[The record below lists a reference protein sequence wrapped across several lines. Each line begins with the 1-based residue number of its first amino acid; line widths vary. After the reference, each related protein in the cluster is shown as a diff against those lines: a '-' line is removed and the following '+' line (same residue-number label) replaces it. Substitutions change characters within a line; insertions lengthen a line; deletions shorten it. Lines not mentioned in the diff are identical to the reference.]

1 VLLYL
6 ALWIFFWF
14 RPHYG
19 FVGLCV
25 VVMLIIDAISI
36 VLGIGGVAVVEPA
49 ALLDLEGWLTLPIVY
64 VQYHWRGFAL
74 FAGVGI
80 MIVAFRKWMK
90 ARNTGGD
97 NSLDKGTEEIRAE
110 SAARDNPP

>member
-1 VLLYL
+1 MLLYL

-25 VVMLIIDAISI
+25 VVMLIFDAIGI
-36 VLGIGGVAVVEPA
+36 VLGIGGMAVVEPA
-49 ALLDLEGWLTLPIVY
+49 ALLDLEGWLSLPMVY
-64 VQYHWRGFAL
+64 IQYHWRGFAL

-80 MIVAFRKWMK
+80 MIVAFRKWMR
-90 ARNTGGD
+90 ARGGD
-97 NSLDKGTEEIRAE
+97 NSVDKGMEEVRAE
-110 SAARDNPP
+110 ITARDNPP